1 MTEMSKHKN
10 DILFTQ
16 LMELVSEHKKKLF
29 REIIS
34 FRTHHLC
41 IVLEDI
47 FQSQNASAVLRS
59 AECFGIQDV
68 HIIENK
74 NEYTINPDVALG
86 SSKWLSLYRYN
97 QENISNTKTVYSKL
111 KSADYQIVATSPKKG
126 SIPLNKLDI
135 SKKTAIVFG
144 SEMNGLSDFA
154 IDNSDIQMQ
163 IPMFGFTE
171 SFNISV
177 SAAICLHHL
186 SEKMRNSKTI
196 DWQLTEKER
205 NEILLQWAKNV
216 VKSSGLIEK
225 EIKKD

>member
-1 MTEMSKHKN
+1 M
-10 DILFTQ
+10 
-16 LMELVSEHKKKLF
+16 
-29 REIIS
+29 
-34 FRTHHLC
+34 
-41 IVLEDI
+41 
-47 FQSQNASAVLRS
+47 
-59 AECFGIQDV
+59 
-68 HIIENK
+68 
-74 NEYTINPDVALG
+74 
-86 SSKWLSLYRYN
+86 
-97 QENISNTKTVYSKL
+97 
-111 KSADYQIVATSPKKG
+111 
-126 SIPLNKLDI
+126 NKLDI